1 MISGSG
7 ENFLM
12 ITLQSTI
19 IGNWLHENAPM
30 GRGTLGPKLGFPFLY
45 NMRLIY
51 DGSTM
56 YIDSKYITSPLCE
69 VLFFSTQIMCVVYY
83 LLHC

>member
-30 GRGTLGPKLGFPFLY
+30 GRGTLGRKIRIPIS
-45 NMRLIY
+45 NDCARLSICCRLQESI
-51 DGSTM
+51 GS
-56 YIDSKYITSPLCE
+56 KVP
-69 VLFFSTQIMCVVYY
+69 
-83 LLHC
+83 